1 MFVSIHFGFL
11 TLLIILIFVH
21 RRKDTQDSFPVT
33 QRSLV
38 HFFSTADSDTTLP
51 LSRSLSYE
59 MPLGD
64 NLSSPQFSGVTIS
77 TIGQKSPKTTG
88 AGHSRS
94 EYSLSKQNIYQIF

>member
-33 QRSLV
+33 QRS
-38 HFFSTADSDTTLP
+38 FFSTADSDTTLP

-94 EYSLSKQNIYQIF
+94 EYSLGKQNIYQIF